1 MFREVVGRW
10 LWQHWEMVKIGD
22 PLCLPVAY
30 LVSLQLARDPSCLKT
45 KMDGSWGTTH
55 GHTTAQYLCSQHKC
69 VLSTNIHVHVLIYIC
84 VFKSLNYKRVIRGE
98 EELLREVGNRE
109 GNRIYSG
116 KAERTRKENICLTGE
131 TVLGRIVREERCNE
145 NRE

>member
-1 MFREVVGRW
+1 MAALGNGEDRRPFVLASSLLGKPSAGERSFLSQNQDGW
-10 LWQHWEMVKIGD
+10 LLGNNTRTHNSTVLVLPTQMC
-22 PLCLPVAY
+22 PL
-30 LVSLQLARDPSCLKT
+30 
-45 KMDGSWGTTH
+45 
-55 GHTTAQYLCSQHKC
+55 HKYTC
-69 VLSTNIHVHVLIYIC
+69 ACTYIYIC